1 LQTPAISFNG
11 RQYMNNQT
19 LFTPDPLD
27 SRTLSKRIVLAPL
40 TCNRAAG
47 A

>member
-1 LQTPAISFNG
+1 
-11 RQYMNNQT
+11 MNNQT
-19 LFTPDPLD
+19 LFTPDPLA
-27 SRTLSKRIVLAPL
+27 SRLLSKRAVLAPL